1 MSLCLY
7 LTDNFIAQ
15 VEYRITALTATGTI
29 LQELRLDMFKELY
42 DIVSGHLATTANDS
56 DKENGQKEDDDKDE
70 NQKVLELQCG
80 ILTCL
85 GLAWPETRETQDEYI
100 TSMLDHLDA
109 TIQSTTRKNQLAVA
123 KCLGHLMRK

>member
-1 MSLCLY
+1 MQLSLCLY

-29 LQELRLDMFKELY
+29 LQELRLDKFKELY

-85 GLAWPETRETQDEYI
+85 GLAWPA
-100 TSMLDHLDA
+100 S
-109 TIQSTTRKNQLAVA
+109 
-123 KCLGHLMRK
+123 